1 MLVREP
7 SKRATLAEIVA
18 SPWVKAGD
26 RGHAETLPLISRE
39 QLSDCAHATIIEQMI
54 AGGIGTEDDIHKYA
68 IAFVYGN

>member
-1 MLVREP
+1 MG
-7 SKRATLAEIVA
+7 EIVN

-54 AGGIGTEDDIHKYA
+54 AGGIGTEEEIHRQV
-68 IAFVYGN
+68 FQEDSSCFRQHNR